1 MTMKIENI
9 RQIELIKQMDKTR
22 KIEQYK
28 QQVETLNKLASSSE
42 ITRQTIDGSFGEML
56 KQLQSQQ
63 EELKISKHAQM
74 RADERGIDLNPML
87 IRDIQNAVDKAKDKG
102 IKDLAVIGDQG
113 AFIVNVPNN
122 IMITSM
128 DKMEMKENVF
138 TNINGAVLI

>member
-1 MTMKIENI
+1 MKIENI

-128 DKMEMKENVF
+128 DKMEMKENIF

>member
-56 KQLQSQQ
+56 EQLQSQQ

-128 DKMEMKENVF
+128 DKMEMKENIF